1 MIIVGGPNDNGGLGA
16 AWVFTRSGDDRTQ
29 DKLVGTGA
37 AKKSTPTAALSAD
50 DGIAMVGRSNDKRGV
65 GAASAFT
72 GGGVADYQEPPT
84 RSALSD
90 PTLGLEE

>member
-29 DKLVGTGA
+29 DKPVGTGA
-37 AKKSTPTAALSAD
+37 AKKSTPAAALSAD
-50 DGIAMVGRSNDKRGV
+50 DGIAMVDDKRGV

-72 GGGVADYQEPPT
+72 RGGVADYQEPPT